1 MIIVDRLM
9 KGGAGR
15 SEEEDSR
22 DLAAL
27 RANVPYPGVSDLIFY
42 WDGAVDHEP
51 TAEEVV
57 DAALAY

>member
-1 MIIVDRLM
+1 M